1 MPRPRTTPCSA
12 TILRARALALAV
24 VASACS
30 ANPPPERAKT
40 PTGAP
45 TSSNVEIP
53 APAGSANGAPA
64 AIAEPL
70 LLVTDPA
77 VLALVE
83 RSGLAFADL
92 VGEPGMGP
100 VDNARLAG
108 TPRYASVADVVAADV
123 ALVAKRDPQA
133 GVGVHRYS
141 HRLFD
146 VRWLRATTARFE
158 LVAAVNRFDR
168 APFAESGCGET
179 RLVYRLAYSTTV
191 KGKPVTSRLPMTIG
205 LEIPVPAPAGGC
217 AAAPRRWVPP
227 RKLEGEALAAWLT
240 GAGGPLEAKALA
252 VRDAK
257 LVVNAQQ
264 VRWPSAVRPDLA
276 GHAEYLLRAFRL
288 DENRTKYAPVPLENT
303 PDLERFSTD
312 PAMQKDF
319 VTWLSEPAIL
329 AKIDQGTA
337 LVPERFLAKRA
348 VSVTPR
354 GLARRANRPFSSV
367 LSEASVSQLDLSRLT
382 RVRSPEGLL
391 RRLDELSCQGCH
403 EARSIAGFH
412 LLGDDPETTPS
423 ANAVATGVSPHLAG
437 ELVRRRAL
445 VRAALAN
452 EPNLDFSQPYP
463 ERGDDGGYGAH
474 CGLGADPSFATWTC
488 APGLVCRALDAP
500 AGDAVGQCLPTGA
513 LTAGDPCETGP
524 LDAKRDRVASVTRT
538 ACAGD
543 AACNSNAVGFPGG
556 MCTETCG
563 ALSPGA
569 VCGSIAVLDP
579 FNACVARGEPFFDC
593 LANNVRPAGF
603 RACDANSPCRDDY
616 ICTRGNGQRAR
627 GACIP
632 PYFLFQ
638 MRVDGH
644 P

>member
-1 MPRPRTTPCSA
+1 VLG
-12 TILRARALALAV
+12 II
-24 VASACS
+24 ASACS
-30 ANPPPERAKT
+30 ANPPPG
-40 PTGAP
+40 PGA
-45 TSSNVEIP
+45 
-53 APAGSANGAPA
+53 APASATSAPA
-64 AIAEPL
+64 TASAEKPEGPVASSSATPKAAPSDGEPL
-70 LLVTDPA
+70 LLVTDPT

-83 RSGLAFADL
+83 QRGLAL
-92 VGEPGMGP
+92 GELLGEHGAGA
-100 VDNARLAG
+100 VNNERLAK
-108 TPRYASVADVVAADV
+108 TSRYSSVADVLAADI
-123 ALVAKRDPQA
+123 ALVAQRDPQA
-133 GVGVHRYS
+133 GVGVHRFS

-146 VRWLRATTARFE
+146 VRWLRAGAARFE

-168 APFAESGCGET
+168 APFHDGGCGET
-179 RLVYRLAYSTTV
+179 RLVYRLSYATTV
-191 KGKPVTSRLPMTIG
+191 KGKPVASRLPMTLG
-205 LEIPVPAPAGGC
+205 LEVPVPAPPGGC
-217 AAAPRRWVPP
+217 SDAMRRWVPP
-227 RKLEGEALAAWLT
+227 SKLEGEALAAWLT
-240 GAGGPLEAKALA
+240 GNGGPLETKTLA

-288 DENRTKYAPVPLENT
+288 DASGAKYMPVSLENT
-303 PDLERFSTD
+303 PDLERFAKD
-312 PAMQKDF
+312 PNVQKDF
-319 VTWLSEPAIL
+319 VAWLGEPGNL
-329 AKIDQGTA
+329 ASVDRGTP
-337 LVPERFLAKRA
+337 LVPERFLAKRS

-354 GLARRANRPFSSV
+354 GLARRTNRPFSSV
-367 LSEASVSQLDLSRLT
+367 LGAASVSKLDFSKLE

-403 EARSIAGFH
+403 EARSVAGFH
-412 LLGDDPETTPS
+412 LLGDDPEATPS

-445 VRAALAN
+445 ARAALAKQ
-452 EPNLDFSQPYP
+452 PILDFSQPYP
-463 ERGDDGGYGAH
+463 ERGDYSGYGAH
-474 CGLGADPSFATWTC
+474 CGLGADASFAGWTC
-488 APGLVCRALDAP
+488 APGLACRALDAP
-500 AGDAVGQCLPTGA
+500 ASDGVGQCLPSSP
-513 LTAGDPCETGP
+513 LSAGDPCETGP
-524 LDAKRDRVASVTRT
+524 LDARRDRIASVTRA

-543 AACNSNAVGFPGG
+543 AACNTNAVGFPGG

-603 RACDANSPCRDDY
+603 RACDAERPCRDDY
-616 ICTRGNGQRAR
+616 ICTRGNGARER

-638 MRVDGH
+638 LRVDGH